1 MKIKTILA
9 ALAVAVAAFAF
20 TSCTKSGAGAD
31 AGGYYLEPTADASGF
46 NSQFIL
52 SCNAKLLNALGSGI
66 VYKTSANDDKAIA
79 ACDAVYNEQKDL
91 ISISFELCFKTA
103 VGQGET
109 TKRTVIKTYIPAN

>member
-9 ALAVAVAAFAF
+9 ALAVAVVAFAF
-20 TSCTKSGAGAD
+20 TSCTKSGSGAD
-31 AGGYYLEPTADASGF
+31 AGGYYLEPTTTASGV

-52 SCNAKLLNALGSGI
+52 LCNAKLSEALGNGI
-66 VYKTSANDDKAIA
+66 IYKTSANDNKAIA
-79 ACDAVYNEQKDL
+79 ACDAVYNEQKHN

-109 TKRTVIKTYIPAN
+109 TKKTVIKTYTPAN